1 MPKTLQWS
9 KSIDAVELTTNP
21 SNRALASP
29 RRWEIRL
36 KAGGIVVGSVN
47 WHAPKRAYVFWPVP
61 GTLMPLQHPVLI
73 DIGKFCQNHTE
84 SMLAE
89 KRKAAG

>member
-1 MPKTLQWS
+1 MPKTLTWS

-21 SNRALASP
+21 NNRPLASP

-36 KAGGIVVGSVN
+36 KAGGARIGTVN
-47 WHAPKRAYVFWPVP
+47 WHAPKRCYAFWPTL
-61 GTLMPLQHPVLI
+61 GTLLPFEHMVLL
-73 DIGKFCQNHTE
+73 DLGRFCQNHTQA
-84 SMLAE
+84 MMQE